1 MPKRKI
7 VGYGVSS
14 LGKDLCNIIIST
26 YLMLFYTNILGISA
40 FAGGMIMMGTKIWD
54 AINDPIMGVVADNT
68 RTRWGKYRPYVLFVP
83 PLLAIFGVLVFIPV
97 NFSNVGKVAW
107 AAVTYV
113 IMSMLSTAFNIP
125 VLSLMPSLTKDP
137 KERAELATCQTFFT
151 TMAVV
156 LGSTFVYPVIKLLGG
171 GSETSNLA
179 KGYPWAMV
187 IAGIILITTGWTTFA
202 STKEVI
208 DTNAKENLSLGQ
220 RAKILINKPF
230 LALTGINMLFSLG
243 MSVGNAM
250 GSYYVLYV
258 LKNEGLMPVYMFAM
272 TIAMT
277 AITLVIPSVL
287 KVISREMAVV
297 LFLVI
302 SSVTNIIM
310 FFFGGSNIILLLVLT
325 FISSACAFAP
335 AVIVT
340 IMSTDVSDYTVY
352 KSGQRV
358 DGLLYAMNNLTVK
371 LAQAINSGLLG
382 ILLSVCGFNAALGI
396 NQSTAT
402 ISGLNFMRCIYP
414 IIPFIGAI
422 ICALI
427 YPLKGKALDD
437 MRKSIQIKED

>member
-156 LGSTFVYPVIKLLGG
+156 LGSTFVYPIIKLLGG

-220 RAKILINKPF
+220 RAKIL
-230 LALTGINMLFSLG
+230 T
-243 MSVGNAM
+243 
-250 GSYYVLYV
+250 
-258 LKNEGLMPVYMFAM
+258 
-272 TIAMT
+272 
-277 AITLVIPSVL
+277 
-287 KVISREMAVV
+287 
-297 LFLVI
+297 
-302 SSVTNIIM
+302 
-310 FFFGGSNIILLLVLT
+310 
-325 FISSACAFAP
+325 
-335 AVIVT
+335 
-340 IMSTDVSDYTVY
+340 
-352 KSGQRV
+352 
-358 DGLLYAMNNLTVK
+358 
-371 LAQAINSGLLG
+371 
-382 ILLSVCGFNAALGI
+382 
-396 NQSTAT
+396 
-402 ISGLNFMRCIYP
+402 
-414 IIPFIGAI
+414 
-422 ICALI
+422 
-427 YPLKGKALDD
+427 
-437 MRKSIQIKED
+437 

>member
-1 MPKRKI
+1 MTKRKI

-14 LGKDLCNIIIST
+14 LGKDLCSIVIST

-54 AINDPIMGVVADNT
+54 AINDPIMGVIADNT
-68 RTRWGKYRPYVLFVP
+68 HTRWGKYRPYILFVP
-83 PLLAIFGVLVFIPV
+83 PILAIFGVLAFIPV

-113 IMSMLSTAFNIP
+113 IQSMCSTAFNIP
-125 VLSLMPSLTKDP
+125 VLSLMPTLTKDP
-137 KERAELATCQTFFT
+137 EERSALATCQTFFT

-187 IAGIILITTGWTTFA
+187 IAGIILIVTGWTTFA

-208 DTNAKENLSLGQ
+208 DTTVKENLSLGQ
-220 RAKILINKPF
+220 RFKALIHKPF
-230 LALTGINMLFSLG
+230 LAVEGINLLFTLG

-258 LKNEGLMPVYMFAM
+258 LGNEGLMSIYMFVM

-277 AITLVIPSVL
+277 AVTLVIPSVL
-287 KVISREMAVV
+287 KVVSREKALV
-297 LFLVI
+297 LFLSL
-302 SSVTNIIM
+302 SSAANLIM
-310 FFFGGSNIILLLVLT
+310 YFFGGNNVILILVLT
-325 FISSACAFAP
+325 FIASACAFAP
-335 AVIVT
+335 AAIVT
-340 IMSTDVSDYTVY
+340 IMLTDVSDYTVY

-358 DGLLYAMNNLTVK
+358 DGLMYAMNNLTAK
-371 LAQAINSGLLG
+371 IAQAINSGLLG
-382 ILLSVCGFNAALGI
+382 VLLSVCGFDAALGMQ
-396 NQSTAT
+396 QSTAT
-402 ISGLNFMRCIYP
+402 VSGLNFMRYIYP

-422 ICALI
+422 VCAMI

-437 MRKSIQIKED
+437 MRKSIGNGEN